1 MPTYTYNP
9 DKISE
14 NGVDRMRFE
23 LGDTIFNPGELTAAL
38 SDEEYSAVI
47 SMYGKWKRAKLT
59 ALEAILMKF
68 AHQCTVTVGPVSYNF
83 SERVKTWQ
91 ALYDKLKNNL
101 SSSMPPSSG
110 MGNSNCG
117 KPYFHEDM
125 LKNPRKG

>member
-23 LGDTIFNPGELTAAL
+23 LGDTTFNPGELTAAL

-47 SMYGKWKRAKLT
+47 GMYDKWKRAKLA

-68 AHQCTVTVGPVSYNF
+68 AHQCTFTVGPVSYSF

-91 ALYDKLKNNL
+91 ALYDNLKNNL
-101 SSSMPPSSG
+101 SSSMPPSSS
-110 MGNSNCG
+110 MGNSNSG
-117 KPYFHEDM
+117 KPYFFEDM
-125 LKNPRKG
+125 HENPRKG

>member
-9 DKISE
+9 DKINE

-38 SDEEYSAVI
+38 SDEEYTSVI
-47 SMYGKWKRAKLT
+47 SMYNGWKRAKLA

-68 AHQCTVTVGPVSYNF
+68 AHQCTFTVGPVSYSF

-91 ALYDKLKNNL
+91 TLYDKLKNNL

-110 MGNSNCG
+110 IGGSECG
-117 KPYFHEDM
+117 RPYFYEDM
-125 LKNPRKG
+125 QKNPRKG

>member
-9 DKISE
+9 DKITE

-23 LGDTIFNPGELTAAL
+23 LGDTTFNPGELTAAL
-38 SDEEYSAVI
+38 SDEEYTAVI
-47 SMYGKWKRAKLT
+47 NMYGKWKRAKLE

-91 ALYDKLKNNL
+91 TLYDKLKNNL
-101 SSSMPPSSG
+101 SSSMPPSSAL
-110 MGNSNCG
+110 GNVNHG
-117 KPYFHEDM
+117 KPYFYEDM
-125 LKNPRKG
+125 LENPRKG